1 MLLKIYIGFSVACFL
16 ILQVIS
22 WATACELRER
32 YGTSKT
38 KKKSLPEKIL
48 GWLFTVVVC
57 ATPIWH
63 IFMMLIMIFKY
74 HDVIEG
80 TIEKTKDSLDI
91 EGDSNG

>member
-1 MLLKIYIGFSVACFL
+1 MLLRIYIGFSVACFL

-22 WATACELRER
+22 WAVACELKKR

-48 GWLFTVVVC
+48 GWLFTVIVC
-57 ATPIWH
+57 AIPIWH
-63 IFMMLIMIFKY
+63 IFMILITIFKY

-80 TIEKTKDSLDI
+80 TIEKTVDELDI
-91 EGDSNG
+91 KGE

>member
-1 MLLKIYIGFSVACFL
+1 MLLRIYIGFSVACFL

-22 WATACELRER
+22 WAVICELKDR

-48 GWLFTVVVC
+48 GWLSMVVVC
-57 ATPIWH
+57 IIPIWH
-63 IFMMLIMIFKY
+63 ILMILIMIFKY
-74 HDVIEG
+74 HDIIEG
-80 TIEKTKDSLDI
+80 TIEKTVDELDI

>member
-1 MLLKIYIGFSVACFL
+1 MLLRIYIGFSVACFL

-63 IFMMLIMIFKY
+63 ILMVLIMIFKY
-74 HDVIEG
+74 DEVIER
-80 TIEKTKDSLDI
+80 TIESVKDDLDI
-91 EGDSNG
+91 EGE